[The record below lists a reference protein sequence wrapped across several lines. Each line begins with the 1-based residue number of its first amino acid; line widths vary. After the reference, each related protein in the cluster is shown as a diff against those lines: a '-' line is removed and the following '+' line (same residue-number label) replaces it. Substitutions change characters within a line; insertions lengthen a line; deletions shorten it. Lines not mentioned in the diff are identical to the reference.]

1 MLEQI
6 INPRDDV
13 SVIIW
18 REEEVTSVL
27 AVD

>member
-6 INPRDDV
+6 IDPRDDV